1 MYCFNVVGG
10 LNLRSEIVNKRRTR
24 GPLSHTV
31 THTKKYKMYTNK
43 TKIPDD
49 DDEDEKDGGDEIKTK
64 WNEKR

>member
-1 MYCFNVVGG
+1 
-10 LNLRSEIVNKRRTR
+10 
-24 GPLSHTV
+24 
-31 THTKKYKMYTNK
+31 MYTNK